1 MSFQVVTARACTWS
15 VAAVLAASLVAIP
28 GTASASTAQPL
39 AEPAPAATESPDV
52 LAGRIAVTWEP
63 GTSAADRSAIRSR
76 HGLEGEESYDAIG
89 VEVVSVPDH
98 AVERVTEALRR
109 QPGVA
114 SAEPDFV
121 MARTTNDPG
130 YRDLWG
136 LENTGQAGGA
146 VGVDIDAREAWATT
160 TGDPRLIV
168 AVIDTG
174 VDISHPDLA
183 GNVWRNPG
191 EIPGN
196 GIDDDRNGYVD
207 DVHGWDFHN
216 GDATV
221 FDSATEDAHGTHV
234 AGTIA
239 ALGDNGRGVVGVSP
253 DVTIMPIKFLGGA
266 DGSGSGSAAAAAV
279 AYAYANGATI
289 INTSWG
295 GGGGTALRNAI
306 NAATGAIVVA
316 GAGNLG
322 DDMDATTPQFPAAWA
337 SDSYGMPNVLSV
349 ASIDRTGAMSSFSN
363 YGARSVDIGA
373 PGRDIVSTYPGDRY
387 AWNSGTSMSAPHAS
401 GVATLVA
408 SVGGVRTG
416 AQLADAVKAG
426 VRPIASLAGKTT
438 TGGLLDA
445 DGALATV
452 AAPTTSTE
460 PLTDPDPGTTVPE
473 PTDAEPTDPGVTDPD
488 PATGPAPYDGIG
500 ARSLDWACP
509 DITRSGFLDVLP
521 GTTHAPGVGCAHLWG
536 VFSGSADGLFDPKA
550 DLSRGQLASVLV
562 RGIEAAI
569 GEALPAGADH
579 FDDDDTSVHAA
590 SIDKLAELGIV
601 GGLSETRYGPSASV
615 TRGQFASMLART
627 YRYLAG
633 DLPAGGGTF
642 TDDDGSVHEPSID
655 ALAGLGI
662 VAGTGDG
669 RYQPGASLSR
679 DQSATLVAR
688 LLDALVEAGV
698 ADGR

>member
-1 MSFQVVTARACTWS
+1 MGYHSTRTGRELREPVPLPVVTARARTWS
-15 VAAVLAASLVAIP
+15 VVAVLAASLVAMP
-28 GTASASTAQPL
+28 ATASA
-39 AEPAPAATESPDV
+39 AEPTAPTPAASPAPEV
-52 LAGRIAVTWEP
+52 VAGRIVLTWQP
-63 GTSAADRSAIRSR
+63 GTSAADRSEIRDR
-76 HGLEGEESYDAIG
+76 HGLQREESHDAID
-89 VEVVSVPDH
+89 VEVVRVPDH
-98 AVERVTEALRR
+98 AVERVTEALRH
-109 QPGVA
+109 QPGVV

-121 MARTTNDPG
+121 MAGTTNDPG
-130 YRDLWG
+130 YRDLWA

-160 TGDPRLIV
+160 TGDPGVIV

-183 GNVWRNPG
+183 GNIWRNPG
-191 EIPGN
+191 EIAGN

-221 FDSATEDAHGTHV
+221 FDLPTEDAHGTHV

-239 ALGDNGRGVVGVSP
+239 ALGDNGRGIVGVAP

-279 AYAYANGATI
+279 AYAHAHGATV

-306 NAATGAIVVA
+306 DAATGAVVVA

-322 DDMDATTPQFPAAWA
+322 EDMDATTPQFPAAWA
-337 SDSYGMPNVLSV
+337 DDGYGMPNVVSV
-349 ASIDRTGAMSSFSN
+349 ASIDRTGALSSFSN

-373 PGRDIVSTYPGDRY
+373 PGRDIVSTYPNNTY
-387 AWNSGTSMSAPHAS
+387 AWSTGTSMAAPHAS
-401 GVATLVA
+401 GVAALVA
-408 SVGGVRTG
+408 SAGGERTG
-416 AQLADAVKAG
+416 AQLADALKAG
-426 VRPIASLAGKTT
+426 ARPLASLARKTT
-438 TGGLLDA
+438 TGGMLDA
-445 DGALATV
+445 DGALAASATPV
-452 AAPTTSTE
+452 LVTDQPAPDPVPTE
-460 PLTDPDPGTTVPE
+460 PVPV
-473 PTDAEPTDPGVTDPD
+473 A
-488 PATGPAPYDGIG
+488 GPAPYDGTG

-509 DITRSGFLDVLP
+509 GVTLSGFLDVLP
-521 GTTHAPGVGCAHLWG
+521 GTTHAPGVGCARGWG
-536 VFSGSADGLFDPKA
+536 VFSGATDGLFDPKA

-579 FDDDDTSVHAA
+579 FTDDDTSVHVV
-590 SIDKLAELGIV
+590 SIDKLAGIGIV
-601 GGLSETRYGPSASV
+601 GGLSDTRYGPSASV

-627 YRYLAG
+627 YEYLTG
-633 DLPAGGGTF
+633 DLPVGPSAF
-642 TDDDGSVHEPSID
+642 TDDDGSVHETSID
-655 ALAGLGI
+655 GLAALGI

-698 ADGR
+698 ADAR

>member
-1 MSFQVVTARACTWS
+1 MGYHSTRTGRELREPVPHPVVIARARTWA
-15 VAAVLAASLVAIP
+15 VAALLAASLVAVP
-28 GTASASTAQPL
+28 ATASA
-39 AEPAPAATESPDV
+39 AEPTAPTPAASAAPEV
-52 LAGRIAVTWEP
+52 VAGRIVVSWQP
-63 GTSAADRSAIRSR
+63 GTSAADRSEVRNR
-76 HGLEGEESYDAIG
+76 HGLQREESHDAIG

-98 AVERVTEALRR
+98 AVERVSEALRR

-130 YRDLWG
+130 FPDLWA
-136 LENTGQAGGA
+136 LENTGQKGGA

-160 TGDPRLIV
+160 TGDPRVIV

-183 GNVWRNPG
+183 GNIWRNPG

-196 GIDDDRNGYVD
+196 RIDDDRNGYVD
-207 DVHGWDFHN
+207 DVNGWDFHN

-239 ALGDNGRGVVGVSP
+239 ALGDNGRGVVGVAP

-279 AYAYANGATI
+279 AYADANGATV

-306 NAATGAIVVA
+306 DAATGAVIVA

-337 SDSYGMPNVLSV
+337 DDRYGMPNVLSV

-373 PGRDIVSTYPGDRY
+373 PGRDIVSTYPDNKY
-387 AWNSGTSMSAPHAS
+387 AWSTGTSMAAPHAS
-401 GVATLVA
+401 GVAALVA
-408 SVGGVRTG
+408 SAGSDRTG
-416 AQLADAVKAG
+416 AQLADALKAG
-426 VRPIASLAGKTT
+426 ARPIASLARKTT
-438 TGGLLDA
+438 TGGTLDA
-445 DGALATV
+445 DGALAASPTPV
-452 AAPTTSTE
+452 LVTDQPAP
-460 PLTDPDPGTTVPE
+460 DPDPMPV
-473 PTDAEPTDPGVTDPD
+473 A
-488 PATGPAPYDGIG
+488 GPAPYDGTG

-509 DITRSGFLDVLP
+509 GTTLSGFVDVLA

-536 VFSGSADGLFDPKA
+536 VFSGAVDGLFDPKA

-569 GEALPAGADH
+569 GRSLPTGANH
-579 FDDDDTSVHAA
+579 FDDDDTSVHVVA
-590 SIDKLAELGIV
+590 IDKLAELGIV
-601 GGLSETRYGPSASV
+601 GGLSERRYGPSASV

-627 YRYLAG
+627 YRYLTD
-633 DLPAGGGTF
+633 DLPVGPSAF
-642 TDDDGSVHEPSID
+642 TDDDGSVHEASID
-655 ALAGLGI
+655 GLAALGI

-669 RYQPGASLSR
+669 RYQPGSSLSR

-698 ADGR
+698 AEGP

>member
-1 MSFQVVTARACTWS
+1 MSLPAVIARARTWS
-15 VAAVLAASLVAIP
+15 VVAVLAASLIAVPA
-28 GTASASTAQPL
+28 TASA
-39 AEPAPAATESPDV
+39 AEPTGPMSAAAAAPEV
-52 LAGRIAVTWEP
+52 VAGRIVVTWQP
-63 GTSAADRSAIRSR
+63 GTSAADRSEVRNR
-76 HGLEGEESYDAIG
+76 HGLQREESHDAID

-98 AVERVTEALRR
+98 AVERVSDALRR
-109 QPGVA
+109 QPAVA
-114 SAEPDFV
+114 TAEPDFV
-121 MARTTNDPG
+121 MERTTNDPG
-130 YRDLWG
+130 YPDLWA
-136 LENTGQAGGA
+136 LENTGQKGGA

-160 TGDPRLIV
+160 TGDPEVIV

-183 GNVWRNPG
+183 GNIWRNPG
-191 EIPGN
+191 EIAGN

-221 FDSATEDAHGTHV
+221 FDSPTEDAHGTHV

-239 ALGDNGRGVVGVSP
+239 ALGDNGRGTVGVAP
-253 DVTIMPIKFLGGA
+253 DVTIMPIKFLGGT

-279 AYAYANGATI
+279 AYAYANGATV

-306 NAATGAIVVA
+306 DAATGAVVVA

-322 DDMDATTPQFPAAWA
+322 DDMDATTPQYPAAWA
-337 SDSYGMPNVLSV
+337 DDRYAMPNVLSV

-363 YGARSVDIGA
+363 YGTRSVDIGA
-373 PGRDIVSTYPGDRY
+373 PGRDIVSTYPNNTY
-387 AWNSGTSMSAPHAS
+387 AWSTGTSMSAPHAS
-401 GVATLVA
+401 GVAALVA
-408 SVGGVRTG
+408 SVRGALTG
-416 AQLADAVKAG
+416 AQLADVVKVGA
-426 VRPIASLAGKTT
+426 RPLASLAGKTT
-438 TGGLLDA
+438 TGGTLDA
-445 DGALATV
+445 DGALAS
-452 AAPTTSTE
+452 AATPVTSTE
-460 PLTDPDPGTTVPE
+460 SDPLPEPDPE
-473 PTDAEPTDPGVTDPD
+473 PTEPDA
-488 PATGPAPYDGIG
+488 GPAPYDGTG

-509 DITRSGFLDVLP
+509 GVTLSGFLDVLP
-521 GTTHAPGVGCAHLWG
+521 GTTHAPGVGCAHSWG
-536 VFSGSADGLFDPKA
+536 VFSGALDGLFDPRA

-579 FDDDDTSVHAA
+579 FDDDDTSVHVV
-590 SIDKLAELGIV
+590 SIDKLAEIGIV

-627 YRYLAG
+627 YRFLTD
-633 DLPAGGGTF
+633 DLPVGADAF
-642 TDDDGSVHEPSID
+642 TDDDGSVHEASID
-655 ALAGLGI
+655 GLAALGI

-669 RYQPGASLSR
+669 RYHPGTSLSR

-688 LLDALVEAGV
+688 LLDALVEAGG
-698 ADGR
+698 AEGP